1 MCRSESSIV
10 DSAPPSS
17 SEPAS
22 KARRLFGSTATKPG
36 AVVVT
41 VVLASPRNQ
50 IEGSTPGVL
59 SMFVDDRGALKMPGL
74 LAPAKGFVVF

>member
-1 MCRSESSIV
+1 MCRSESPIV

-22 KARRLFGSTATKPG
+22 KARRLVGSTATKPG

-50 IEGSTPGVL
+50 IEGSTLGVL
-59 SMFVDDRGALKMPGL
+59 SMFVDDRRALKMLEL
-74 LAPAKGFVVF
+74 LAPAKGVVAF